1 MKANRGQIERAL
13 DGADPAFRLFLLH
26 GPDESGSR
34 ALADRLAKK
43 MGSDA
48 ERVDFSGSQLKTDP
62 ALLADEAASISLFG
76 GARWIRVEAAGD
88 ETLDA
93 VQGLIEYDAASSN
106 PVIVIAGALR
116 KDSKLLK
123 LALDADAALAFASYA
138 PEGAD
143 AGRLALDMARAAGL
157 HMPSDLARRI
167 ADMTGAD
174 RALMAGEIEKL
185 ALYVDAAPDR
195 PREIGHD
202 ALDALGADASEGD
215 QSRLVDAVLE
225 GRADILESEL
235 AHLAEEGIEGIPLV
249 RAMLRRLLLLAE
261 LRAQVERGN
270 AVGAVMASSGK
281 SLFWKDKEPIGRQ
294 LALWTSN
301 ALRKAIDRMTAA
313 ERRLKASGG
322 PGEVAA
328 REEFH
333 ALARAGSRL
342 R

>member
-1 MKANRGQIERAL
+1 
-13 DGADPAFRLFLLH
+13 
-26 GPDESGSR
+26 
-34 ALADRLAKK
+34 
-43 MGSDA
+43 
-48 ERVDFSGSQLKTDP
+48 
-62 ALLADEAASISLFG
+62 
-76 GARWIRVEAAGD
+76 
-88 ETLDA
+88 
-93 VQGLIEYDAASSN
+93 
-106 PVIVIAGALR
+106 
-116 KDSKLLK
+116 
-123 LALDADAALAFASYA
+123 
-138 PEGAD
+138 
-143 AGRLALDMARAAGL
+143 
-157 HMPSDLARRI
+157 
-167 ADMTGAD
+167 
-174 RALMAGEIEKL
+174 
-185 ALYVDAAPDR
+185 
-195 PREIGHD
+195 
-202 ALDALGADASEGD
+202 
-215 QSRLVDAVLE
+215 
-225 GRADILESEL
+225 LESEL